1 MKNLKIVLAT
11 FLLTLLSANCFASN
25 QTKVMGY
32 PAMKS
37 IFQTYIDPE
46 SKKNPPLP
54 KMFVFNLNKMKFETP
69 DDWMEIFGL
78 KNIPDV
84 SPRLGTFAGRQ
95 LPSGE
100 IKDLKEDP
108 MLAGLITEDTQFLV
122 MFFNMPL
129 DGYEVASSLQPTI
142 KEDADLVISKVS
154 NQPNSLIL
162 LMFEQ

>member
-37 IFQTYIDPE
+37 E

-54 KMFVFNLNKMKFETP
+54 KMFVFNLNKMKFENP
-69 DDWMEIFGL
+69 NDWMEIFGL

-84 SPRLGTFAGRQ
+84 SQRLGTFAGRQ